1 MVDSLASQEKN
12 NFDQFYTNP
21 LTAKKIISIFTE
33 KLKELNYQKINFL
46 EPSAGTGNF
55 LEAIREI
62 SKNNSF
68 ISKKTLAFDIEPKSD
83 KESIITANFLKVPL
97 TKYLKKEKRNNYVI
111 IGNPPF
117 GKKGKLALNFVN
129 KSAEVIDTIGFI
141 LPLTFRRWS
150 IQSKLNKDLQLIYD
164 INLEP
169 NSFLANDKIYSLNS
183 CFQIW
188 TKRKTEQKD
197 LRIKEK
203 PITKHSDFEMFL
215 YNNTRPTLKF
225 FQKNKY
231 NWDFAVVRQGFYD
244 YTQKIV
250 RKKDLFKNRQYI
262 FFKSKD
268 EAVQQKL
275 LQLNFAKLAQKNT
288 VIPGFGKHDV
298 IMAYNDL
305 C

>member
-1 MVDSLASQEKN
+1 MKKENNEKEL
-12 NFDQFYTNP
+12 DQFYTNP
-21 LTAKKIISIFTE
+21 LTAKKLTSIFTE
-33 KLKELNYQKINFL
+33 KLKELDYQKINFL

-68 ISKKTLAFDIEPKSD
+68 ISKKILAFDIEPKSD
-83 KESIITANFLKVPL
+83 KENIIQTNFLKVPL
-97 TKYLKKEKRNNYVI
+97 TKYLKKEKRNNCVV

-169 NSFLANDKIYSLNS
+169 NSFLANDKIYSLNA

-197 LRIKEK
+197 LRIKER
-203 PITKHSDFEMFL
+203 PITKHPDFEMFL
-215 YNNTRPTLKF
+215 HNNTQPTLKY

-244 YTQKIV
+244 YTQKIEAE
-250 RKKDLFKNRQYI
+250 KQLFKNRQYI
-262 FFKSKD
+262 FFKSKN
-268 EAVQQKL
+268 ELTKQRL
-275 LQLNFAKLAQKNT
+275 LQLDFAKLAQKNT
-288 VIPGFGKHDV
+288 ITPGFGKHDV
-298 IMAYNDL
+298 VVAYNNL